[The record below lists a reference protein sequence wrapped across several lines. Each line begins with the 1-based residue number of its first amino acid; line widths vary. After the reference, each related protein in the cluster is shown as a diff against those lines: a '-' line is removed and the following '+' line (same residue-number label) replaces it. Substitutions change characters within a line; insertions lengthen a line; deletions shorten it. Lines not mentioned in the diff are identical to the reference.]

1 MKYLPFFAVAAF
13 ESKIGMAMFVQLLG
27 QEHITEETI
36 PMKQTW
42 HGHSAFRIEAGE
54 AEILIDP
61 FLSDNLSRD
70 NGRSGY
76 LTGKN
81 STQGGDL

>member
-1 MKYLPFFAVAAF
+1 
-13 ESKIGMAMFVQLLG
+13 
-27 QEHITEETI
+27 
-36 PMKQTW
+36 MKQTW
-42 HGHSAFRIEAGE
+42 HGYFAFRIEAGE
-54 AEILIDP
+54 ARILIDP